1 MQERRFISKRQ
12 YRLLLAC
19 SLMLIFTTQ
28 SIGAFLTSCVLTV
41 LFFVVNRI
49 VFRKITNTRVCW
61 GIFAFSAAILGEVVG
76 TLSYVL
82 SFTIPMPSFF
92 LLPGTTFLY
101 LSAPVFYEMSHSKKK
116 GIDKACG
123 NAFLFYAVDGLLI
136 SCVREVLGLGSV
148 LGYKMVFMKSLKI
161 PFLSHSS
168 GAALLVLL
176 SLIVMTVLKDHDTQ
190 AHWILRDQ
198 ESGNI
203 SYPGISLSEEKKTIG
218 LILSLLLYSLFS
230 GGIGSVVILY
240 APSEL
245 LRVEHIVLY
254 ATITTALVF
263 TLIVKGF
270 KLSDLVDEQRFLP
283 LLAIIM
289 VSLPMVYYQSRLN
302 AVETV
307 DLKNFIVMWI
317 ILVVG
322 VWLSFVACLF
332 YTHVINSRLMFGKQP
347 RYLEG
352 VPFVIVHILLLLIVL
367 MPWLNVLQNV

>member
-28 SIGAFLTSCVLTV
+28 SIGAFLTSCVLTG
-41 LFFVVNRI
+41 LFFLVNRI
-49 VFRKITNTRVCW
+49 VFRKISNHRICW
-61 GIFAFSAAILGEVVG
+61 GIFAFSAALLGEAVG
-76 TLSYVL
+76 VL
-82 SFTIPMPSFF
+82 SRVLTIKIPLPSFF
-92 LLPGTTFLY
+92 LLPCTTFLY
-101 LSAPVFYEMSHSKKK
+101 LSAPVFYEISHSEDN
-116 GIDKACG
+116 GVDKACA

-148 LGYKMVFMKSLKI
+148 LGYRMVFMKSLKI

-176 SLIVMTVLKDHDTQ
+176 SLILMTVLKDHDTQ
-190 AHWILRDQ
+190 AHWILREE
-198 ESGNI
+198 ESGDV
-203 SYPGISLSEEKKTIG
+203 SYPGISLATEKKTIG
-218 LILSLLLYSLFS
+218 LSLSLLLYSLLS
-230 GGIGSVVILY
+230 GGIGSVMILY

-245 LRVEHIVLY
+245 LRAEHIVLY
-254 ATITTALVF
+254 STITTVLVF
-263 TLIVKGF
+263 TLIIKGF

-289 VSLPMVYYQSRLN
+289 ASLPMVYYQSRLN
-302 AVETV
+302 AVETIE
-307 DLKNFIVMWI
+307 LKGFIVMWI

-332 YTHVINSRLMFGKQP
+332 YVHVINSRLMFGKQP

-352 VPFVIVHILLLLIVL
+352 VPFVIVHILLILIVL